1 MILLIRSQIQWF
13 LNASAS
19 IKPVERPFTPDGT
32 NDLGKIWRRSSHPA
46 RLPSDTKTHQER
58 QKTLAKP
65 NAIMWFHIPLQEAYN
80 EPDRAGL
87 NDEELMVGKFD
98 DGKGSS
104 KHNSGFFYNGIKEA
118 FEADVVGDMFTS
130 PISEV
135 KVLGHGH
142 THNTDMCRRVD
153 GIW

>member
-1 MILLIRSQIQWF
+1 MHS
-13 LNASAS
+13 
-19 IKPVERPFTPDGT
+19 T
-32 NDLGKIWRRSSHPA
+32 PA
-46 RLPSDTKTHQER
+46 RLPSQPR

-80 EPDRAGL
+80 PPDHAGS
-87 NDEELMVGKFD
+87 NDDELMVGSFD

-104 KHNSGFFYNGIKEA
+104 KTNSGFFYNGIKEA
-118 FEADVVGDMFTS
+118 FEADVAGDMMSS
-130 PISEV
+130 PVSEV

>member
-1 MILLIRSQIQWF
+1 
-13 LNASAS
+13 
-19 IKPVERPFTPDGT
+19 
-32 NDLGKIWRRSSHPA
+32 
-46 RLPSDTKTHQER
+46 
-58 QKTLAKP
+58 
-65 NAIMWFHIPLQEAYN
+65 MWFHIPLQEAYN
-80 EPDRAGL
+80 EPDDSTGGAGPEFKDGRL
-87 NDEELMVGKFD
+87 QLGSFD

-118 FEADVVGDMFTS
+118 FEADVAGDAFTT

-153 GIW
+153 GIWSVLCSIIDAGRS